1 MRKVLLMRKKIGVML
16 CICLLTGLVSGCGAE
31 ADILTGE
38 SNTAVFEEGS
48 RAETDDEAVS
58 GNDQSLVTE
67 EGTGEIT
74 MPEEEP
80 EFWGADYILEI
91 GFEYG
96 VSATQE
102 DIIHIGQCSHLKHL
116 QINIYESDIDLS
128 PLANLTELETL
139 DMRIIYSHDLSF
151 MQNLTKLEE
160 LSILASDE
168 LDFSPI
174 GSLTGLRR
182 LEMSSYIDNPS
193 DLSFL
198 KNLNQLTDVTIVAWY
213 TVKDLSYFQNMQCLQ
228 NLYVT
233 CVDDVDLNY
242 LSKLTNL
249 ETLTIAGDNVRNIEG
264 IGDLINLN
272 ELSLCDTSLE
282 AWSRYSETEPL
293 DICSLENLTQLES
306 IELEFI
312 HLDDITPLAEL
323 KRLRDITLVNT
334 NVEDISPLIGLE
346 NLYWLHIYGNESEL
360 VKEQAE
366 TYFSEIG
373 DMLVTEEWPM
383 GY

>member
-1 MRKVLLMRKKIGVML
+1 MKKSIGVIM
-16 CICLLTGLVSGCGAE
+16 CICFLTSMLSGCE
-31 ADILTGE
+31 SQTDTVSE
-38 SNTAVFEEGS
+38 SNDLTEKDKAATMENGAGVEAADTAEL
-48 RAETDDEAVS
+48 
-58 GNDQSLVTE
+58 GNDQPPVTE
-67 EGTGEIT
+67 ESTGEIT

-80 EFWGADYILEI
+80 EFWGAEYILEI

-102 DIIHIGQCSHLKHL
+102 DIIHIGQCTHLKHL
-116 QINIYESDIDLS
+116 QINIYESEIDLS

-139 DMRIIYSHDLSF
+139 DIRIIYSPDLSF
-151 MQNLTKLEE
+151 MQNLTKLED

-174 GSLTGLRR
+174 GNLTGLRQ

-198 KNLNQLTDVTIVAWY
+198 KNLNQLTEVTIVAWY

-242 LSKLTNL
+242 LSRLTNL
-249 ETLTIAGDNVRNIEG
+249 ETLTIAGQNIRNIEG
-264 IGDLINLN
+264 IGNLISLKG
-272 ELSLCDTSLE
+272 LSLYDGS
-282 AWSRYSETEPL
+282 AGARYGETEPL
-293 DICSLENLTQLES
+293 DIHSLENLTQLES

-312 HLDDITPLAEL
+312 YLEDITPLAKL

-334 NVEDISPLIGLE
+334 NVEDISPLIYLE
-346 NLYWLHIYGNESEL
+346 NLNSLYIFGNESEL
-360 VKEQAE
+360 VEEQAE
-366 TYFSEIG
+366 TYFSEIE
-373 DMLVTEEWPM
+373 DILVTEELPS

>member
-1 MRKVLLMRKKIGVML
+1 MRSSIGVML
-16 CICLLTGLVSGCGAE
+16 GICLWANVLSGCGSQTDTVTENNNLTEKDKAATMENGAGVEAADTAE
-31 ADILTGE
+31 L
-38 SNTAVFEEGS
+38 
-48 RAETDDEAVS
+48 
-58 GNDQSLVTE
+58 GNDQTPVTE

-74 MPEEEP
+74 LPEEEL
-80 EFWGADYILEI
+80 EFWGAECILEI

-116 QINIYESDIDLS
+116 QINIYESEIDLS

-139 DMRIIYSHDLSF
+139 DIRIIYSPDLSF

-182 LEMSSYIDNPS
+182 LRMSSYIDNPS

-198 KNLNQLTDVTIVAWY
+198 KNLNQLTEVTIVAWY
-213 TVKDLSYFQNMQCLQ
+213 SVKDLSYFQNMQCLQ

-242 LSKLTNL
+242 LSRLTDL
-249 ETLTIAGDNVRNIEG
+249 ETLTIAGENIRNIEG
-264 IGDLINLN
+264 IGNLINLKD
-272 ELSLCDTSLE
+272 LSLYDGSTG
-282 AWSRYSETEPL
+282 ARYSETEPL
-293 DICSLENLTQLES
+293 DIRSLENLTQLES

-312 HLDDITPLAEL
+312 HLEDITPLAKL
-323 KRLRDITLVNT
+323 KRLRDITLVST
-334 NVEDISPLIGLE
+334 KVEDISPLIGLE
-346 NLYWLHIYGNESEL
+346 NLHWLHIYGNKSKL

-366 TYFSEIG
+366 TYFSEIEY
-373 DMLVTEEWPM
+373 LTVTEELPN